1 MRKKMKN
8 KLPITLPDYYRA
20 FQIMH
25 GILLNENS
33 TPHKACLFFANAG
46 AEILSQHFK
55 LQAVPIAGAAF
66 YFLHDESASVL
77 SFADL
82 TQDDVSSN
90 DQAFHAWVQC
100 GDWIIDFMAPL
111 FPEALKDTGVNIS
124 IPRKMFQ
131 KNVSS
136 MADSLDVLNK
146 SGDFLLSPNIEL
158 TKHLQSGLAEKPANA
173 DLVDI
178 ASRWFVKTPKKIFKE
193 MPISDGKGKLIKAKL
208 SSITI
213 QGAW

>member
-1 MRKKMKN
+1 MSRKEKN

-20 FQIMH
+20 FQVIH
-25 GILLNENS
+25 GILLNEDS

-46 AEILSQHFK
+46 AEILNRQFK
-55 LQAVPIAGAAF
+55 LPAVPIAGAAF
-66 YFLHDESASVL
+66 YCLHDESDSIL

-82 TQDDVSSN
+82 TQDYVSSN
-90 DQAFHAWVQC
+90 NQAFHAWVQC
-100 GDWIIDFMAPL
+100 GEWIIDFMGPL
-111 FPEALKDTGVNIS
+111 FPEALKDTGLTVS

-131 KNVSS
+131 KNASS
-136 MADSLDVLNK
+136 MADSLEGLSK
-146 SGDFLLSPNIEL
+146 SGGYLLCPNIEL
-158 TKHLQSGLAEKPANA
+158 TKQLQNGLTEKPANA

-178 ASRWFVKTPKKIFKE
+178 ASRWFTKTPKKILKE
-193 MPISDGKGKLIKAKL
+193 IPISDDKGNLTKAKL